1 MYIKY
6 LYCSILIT
14 FFISLVNAQSIDKR
28 EKKINLKLADWY
40 FEGGVYPKALPV
52 YLSFYEE
59 DSSNAGLNHKIAI
72 CYLYSNKDHERAI
85 RFFEKAIEAGKTNVY
100 FDLGLAYHL
109 DSRFDDAIKAFQIY
123 RNSLSI
129 KEYHNSDVSRY
140 IEISKR
146 AKRMV
151 ANPIDVKIENIG
163 ENINSRYA
171 DYVPVITADES
182 MLIFTS
188 RHEESTGRLLDPNN
202 EYFEDVYISYKK
214 NGVWTKAEKID
225 TNINTH
231 THDACI
237 GLSADGQELFIY
249 KTDEEQL
256 LTGDIYVSNLKG
268 KSWSVPRKLG
278 TNINTNWQESSAS
291 MTSDRKVLYFSSD
304 RPGGYGGRDIYKA
317 EADPIYEWGPAQN
330 LGPTINTPYDED
342 EPFIHVNGKT
352 LYFSTQGHNTMGGF
366 DIFKSEI
373 GEDGLWSEPENLGYP
388 INHVGDDRFFV
399 ISASGERGYYSSDM
413 KGGFGGHDIYV
424 VHMPTKMVDLIV
436 MKGVIRSS
444 ETKEPLGATIMMIDN
459 ETRKTKGI
467 FHSNSA
473 TGHYMLVIPPGKVFE
488 MTILVKGY
496 KPHHSNFVLDGEDS
510 YKEIV
515 KDYELKPWQSGAP
528 DEQ

>member
-1 MYIKY
+1 MIV
-6 LYCSILIT
+6 
-14 FFISLVNAQSIDKR
+14 ISLVNAQSIDKR
-28 EKKINLKLADWY
+28 EKKINLKLANWY

-52 YLSFYEE
+52 YLSLYEE

-72 CYLYSNKDHERAI
+72 CYLYSNKDHEQAI
-85 RFFEKAIEAGKTNVY
+85 RFFEKAIKAGKTDVY

-129 KEYHNSDVSRY
+129 KEYQNSDVNRY
-140 IEISKR
+140 IETSKR
-146 AKRMV
+146 AKRMIV
-151 ANPIDVKIENIG
+151 NTVDVKIENIG
-163 ENINSRYA
+163 ENINSRFS

-202 EYFEDVYISYKK
+202 KYFEDVYISYKK
-214 NGVWTKAEKID
+214 NGAWIKAEKID

-256 LTGDIYVSNLKG
+256 LTGDIYVSSLKG
-268 KSWSVPRKLG
+268 TSWSVPRKLG
-278 TNINTNWQESSAS
+278 ININTNWQESSAS

-317 EADPIYEWGPAQN
+317 ESDPIYEWGPAQN

-352 LYFSTQGHNTMGGF
+352 LYFSSQGHNTMGGF
-366 DIFKSEI
+366 DIFKSEL

-388 INHVGDDRFFV
+388 INNVGDDRFFV
-399 ISASGERGYYSSDM
+399 ISASGERGYYSSDI

-424 VHMPTKMVDLIV
+424 VHMPTEMVDLIV
-436 MKGVIRSS
+436 MKGIIRSS
-444 ETKEPLGATIMMIDN
+444 ETKDPLGATIMMIDN

-467 FHSNSA
+467 YRSNSA
-473 TGHYMLVIPPGKVFE
+473 TGQYMLVIPPGKVFE
-488 MTILVKGY
+488 MTILMKEY
-496 KPHHSNFVLDGEDS
+496 KPYHANFVLEGENS

-515 KDYELKPWQSGAP
+515 KDYELKPWQSGVP